1 MKVHWY
7 LYFKGQETYF
17 PFCKTSMA
25 EAGNGVALF
34 WNLAPFF
41 PVTNMHP
48 KNMKNLDMHERP
60 DYLFIYL
67 FAFKL

>member
-1 MKVHWY
+1 
-7 LYFKGQETYF
+7 
-17 PFCKTSMA
+17 MA